1 MDCRKHTN
9 SLTSSIKILTSALKK
24 KTDQLKIPVTN
35 NGFNFDVL

>member
-24 KTDQLKIPVTN
+24 TDQLKIPVTN